1 MFLGK
6 QTGATTTENSMEAL
20 QKSKKKPSN
29 ASTFVLFILENM
41 LGLLTWRDLK
51 FFLNLTKPYVIS
63 SVYVIFPESFKKPQI
78 MCGYCLSILIPIY
91 QNKTREVA
99 LLIQLK
105 EENLSDIQTNLTSFP
120 GFVRR
125 FTIICDI

>member
-99 LLIQLK
+99 LLIQWNHL
-105 EENLSDIQTNLTSFP
+105 D
-120 GFVRR
+120 R
-125 FTIICDI
+125 

>member
-1 MFLGK
+1 MPQLWETVWRSFKKVKYSHQIDYLP
-6 QTGATTTENSMEAL
+6 SM
-20 QKSKKKPSN
+20 
-29 ASTFVLFILENM
+29 FVLVILEIM
-41 LGLLTWRDLK
+41 LGLLTWRDFKSLK
-51 FFLNLTKPYVIS
+51 NLTKPYVIS
-63 SVYVIFPESFKKPQI
+63 SISVILPESFKEPQI

-125 FTIICDI
+125 FKIICDI